1 MSATRGRV
9 PQATERLFLVFA
21 ALMVLI
27 IGTLSYIAWLNY
39 GRSNEEVGTTQQVID
54 GTNSLLSSL
63 KDAETAQRGFLLTG
77 ETRYLD
83 PYRRAAMDVPTVLD
97 KLSRVTAR
105 QRPDEARLFERL
117 RPLIQ
122 AKFDELGQTIEVRR
136 SQGPEA
142 AIAIVR
148 TNRGQTIMDRIR
160 AECAEIQSVADRRL
174 TRFSEDSRASATRL
188 ALISTIGSAGL
199 FLLLLL
205 ASAAI
210 RRAARRREELIE
222 SLSRSAAQATQ
233 SRDWLQTTINSIGDG
248 VITTDAQG
256 KVSQLNVVAESL
268 TGWKQQQAA
277 GKPLE
282 QVFVIRNAETG
293 LAVENPVAKALREGR
308 IVGLANHTRLI
319 ASDGRHI
326 PIDDSAAPIHDGGR
340 IAGVVL
346 VFRDVTERKRAEERL
361 LAANEELRRTTHLM
375 EPVVCF
381 VLDLQDSRIVY
392 WNPGAADLYGFSAD
406 EALGKNGHLLLKTE
420 FPAPLDKIQA
430 QLLTAGAWDG
440 ELSHARRDGRRL
452 TVASHWALHRGADG
466 RPAAILEV
474 NVDITERRRIEEK
487 LRVANQALARANE
500 DLNQFAFAASHD
512 LQEPLRMITIYSQL
526 LLKSYRGQL
535 DGEAATFTAVITEGT
550 DRMLA
555 LLADLLAYTQ
565 LTGDT
570 RGPAGSVD
578 LNQVFQKALE
588 NCRAAIDETAATVTS
603 DALPAVLGEESHFL
617 QLFQNLISN
626 ALKYRGEV
634 PPHIHVS
641 AEKQN
646 GLWRIAVKDNGVGIA
661 PEYHKKIF
669 GVFKRLHGRSI
680 AGTGMG
686 LAICQR
692 VVERYGGRIWVESE
706 PDHGATFYFTLP
718 AVQTEV
724 VYDGA

>member
-1 MSATRGRV
+1 
-9 PQATERLFLVFA
+9 
-21 ALMVLI
+21 
-27 IGTLSYIAWLNY
+27 
-39 GRSNEEVGTTQQVID
+39 
-54 GTNSLLSSL
+54 
-63 KDAETAQRGFLLTG
+63 
-77 ETRYLD
+77 
-83 PYRRAAMDVPTVLD
+83 
-97 KLSRVTAR
+97 
-105 QRPDEARLFERL
+105 
-117 RPLIQ
+117 
-122 AKFDELGQTIEVRR
+122 
-136 SQGPEA
+136 
-142 AIAIVR
+142 
-148 TNRGQTIMDRIR
+148 
-160 AECAEIQSVADRRL
+160 
-174 TRFSEDSRASATRL
+174 
-188 ALISTIGSAGL
+188 
-199 FLLLLL
+199 
-205 ASAAI
+205 
-210 RRAARRREELIE
+210 
-222 SLSRSAAQATQ
+222 
-233 SRDWLQTTINSIGDG
+233 
-248 VITTDAQG
+248 
-256 KVSQLNVVAESL
+256 
-268 TGWKQQQAA
+268 
-277 GKPLE
+277 
-282 QVFVIRNAETG
+282 
-293 LAVENPVAKALREGR
+293 
-308 IVGLANHTRLI
+308 VGLANHTRLI

-326 PIDDSAAPIHDGGR
+326 PIDDSAAPIHDGGK

-452 TVASHWALHRGADG
+452 TVASHWALHRDADG